1 MSDKNASKNLRRRV
15 LRAIPGTPHVFD
27 GTFTPEIRE
36 LMRDRRSV
44 LGVSLQQLAELIG
57 VNISTLRKWESGA
70 VNTCQVVHV
79 NHIVEFLGG
88 EYDRRLKA
96 ASVEARGFMQLWT
109 SLPEHV
115 CGRLERALT
124 IYRICSGHPDLQD
137 NLMEGFDSAMGGTL
151 QRLMTRSW
159 PSGSRSLGAGAGEL
173 SAVHKI

>member
-1 MSDKNASKNLRRRV
+1 MGCIFPESAV
-15 LRAIPGTPHVFD
+15 LHAG
-27 GTFTPEIRE
+27 
-36 LMRDRRSV
+36 S
-44 LGVSLQQLAELIG
+44 
-57 VNISTLRKWESGA
+57 
-70 VNTCQVVHV
+70 
-79 NHIVEFLGG
+79 FLPCSC
-88 EYDRRLKA
+88 K
-96 ASVEARGFMQLWT
+96 V
-109 SLPEHV
+109 LPEHV